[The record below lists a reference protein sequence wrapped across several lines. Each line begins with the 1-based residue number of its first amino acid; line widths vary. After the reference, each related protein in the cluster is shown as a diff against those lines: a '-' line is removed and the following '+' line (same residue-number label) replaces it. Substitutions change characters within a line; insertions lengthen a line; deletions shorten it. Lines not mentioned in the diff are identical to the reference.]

1 MTLRVLPLPI
11 SFADSDWE
19 SVVQVSYKNYKNLY
33 VSTKIFILYIQ
44 LKGKDQSQVQ
54 QKQKK
59 MKLTDLL

>member
-1 MTLRVLPLPI
+1 MALRVLPLLT